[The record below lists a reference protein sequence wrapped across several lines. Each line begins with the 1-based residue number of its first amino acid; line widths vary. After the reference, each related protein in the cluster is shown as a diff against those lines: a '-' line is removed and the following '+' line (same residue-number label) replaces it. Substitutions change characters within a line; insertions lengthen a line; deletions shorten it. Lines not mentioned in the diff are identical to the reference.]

1 MIVLGGWGTI
11 HPVGHY
17 IVLVAMVD
25 KIWPISTPYT
35 TENEL
40 IEELVRTKASEV
52 RESLVSFVIH
62 YKPCL
67 V

>member
-11 HPVGHY
+11 YPVGHY

-40 IEELVRTKASEV
+40 IEFASVRSSGII
-52 RESLVSFVIH
+52 SLIRDLLQAMFSLTVQ
-62 YKPCL
+62 
-67 V
+67 